1 MTKNFENANNATD
14 DLKTTKYTDERT
26 LTIEETLRK
35 PESRFN
41 DLRKMETIQDKGDQ
55 GSNQSFRHYENYQ
68 KIGTAPSEYLQIPS
82 KSNESF
88 FLITYFVAFLSDD
101 PQQTTQNPTQ
111 NQVKVKK
118 LLCKF
123 YI

>member
-82 KSNESF
+82 KSIS
-88 FLITYFVAFLSDD
+88 
-101 PQQTTQNPTQ
+101 
-111 NQVKVKK
+111 
-118 LLCKF
+118 LLK
-123 YI
+123 